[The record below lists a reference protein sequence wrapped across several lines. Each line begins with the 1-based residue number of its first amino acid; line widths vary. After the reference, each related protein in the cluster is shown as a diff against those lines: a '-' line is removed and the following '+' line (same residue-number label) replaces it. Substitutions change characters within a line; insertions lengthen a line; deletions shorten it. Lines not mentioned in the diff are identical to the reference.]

1 MNGIK
6 QFGRLTIF
14 VAEPLGFMGPSEGST
29 GFAPCQFRVLQFPA
43 YGSKGVGSHA
53 GAAGVAHFLAEI
65 RSADFYG
72 PAHFI

>member
-14 VAEPLGFMGPSEGST
+14 VAEPLGFRRPSQ
-29 GFAPCQFRVLQFPA
+29 GFSHFPVLQLPA
-43 YGSKGVGSHA
+43 DGGKRSGSHA
-53 GAAGVAHFLAEI
+53 GAAGVAHFLAEV
-65 RSADFYG
+65 RGADFYG